1 MKHIQKI
8 LLTTDFSD
16 CSRQAF
22 DAAASLAGKFEAQI
36 LLVYVDDDRLPP
48 LIGEFPTQG
57 HQLAEIVASHRKRA
71 AKELAKL
78 AEELRPN
85 LRVDEVMPCGTP
97 HKEIVRTAEEHGAD
111 LIVMATHG
119 RGFLAHALLGSTTER
134 VLRHAPCPVLA
145 VRAKKS

>member
-1 MKHIQKI
+1 MRALKKI

-22 DAAASLAGKFEAQI
+22 DAAVSLAEKFEAEI
-36 LLVYVDDDRLPP
+36 VLVYVDDDRLPP

-57 HQLAEIVASHRKRA
+57 DQLAEIVASHRKRA
-71 AKELAKL
+71 ASELANLAKELGTSVKI
-78 AEELRPN
+78 
-85 LRVDEVMPCGTP
+85 DEAMPCGTP
-97 HKEIVRTAEEHGAD
+97 HKEIVRAAEDHDAD

-145 VRAKKS
+145 VRAKNS